1 MLASA
6 SMRKPSRSVRFG
18 GCCCRKGW
26 CRGSCRSIDQPM
38 IGCMALVARRYLDDA
53 KLFGAGM
60 ELVSIKENLIDQVW
74 GAERPPFPM
83 NVAIVHP
90 LEVRSFDAT
99 AAPAGIVL
107 IQLISLSLSLSLS
120 QWWFVA

>member
-1 MLASA
+1 
-6 SMRKPSRSVRFG
+6 
-18 GCCCRKGW
+18 
-26 CRGSCRSIDQPM
+26 
-38 IGCMALVARRYLDDA
+38 MALVARRYLDDA

-90 LEVRSFDAT
+90 LEVRSIDAT
-99 AAPAGIVL
+99 AAPAGIAL
-107 IQLISLSLSLSLS
+107 IQLNGLWPSMLARARLTR
-120 QWWFVA
+120 WRRFAPP